1 MAHGVMPNF
10 PAACIKIIANI
21 LCKFFPLYIVDAN
34 IIYEGT
40 GYSLITNLL
49 ILSYYFPFFL
59 WPGRI
64 QNCIEYVSFRFSS
77 ILLFISLKSLKFL
90 ISID

>member
-49 ILSYYFPFFL
+49 ILSYYFPFFFVAWENPKL
-59 WPGRI
+59 YRV
-64 QNCIEYVSFRFSS
+64 CI
-77 ILLFISLKSLKFL
+77 I
-90 ISID
+90 